1 MNRLEKLQR
10 LEDIKQKYIL
20 LRNIVL
26 YCKNIQHEEEL
37 SKENKKE
44 KVKTLVLTKPFYG
57 RELRVG

>member
-10 LEDIKQKYIL
+10 LENIKQKYIY

-37 SKENKKE
+37 SKTNQKE
-44 KVKTLVLTKPFYG
+44 IVKTLVLTKPFYG

>member
-10 LEDIKQKYIL
+10 LENIKQKYIY

-37 SKENKKE
+37 SKENQ

-57 RELRVG
+57 RELVVG